1 MLNKKLYNQ
10 IFKNKHGY
18 KVIDLNLN
26 LIELVKN
33 FICDSIKKNIEY
45 DSDFIN
51 EIKGFDDCVEFLESG
66 KLTLSRDN
74 RTIEK
79 KLVRESSSIILDFLA
94 ESIQRPT
101 HLVNDDLYYRVVRK
115 SKKDEIS
122 LVHRDIYFHNILDDW
137 TPSSKVFN
145 SKLWI
150 PLFQK
155 KEQCL
160 GVIPR
165 SHEDNDFNDVNYI
178 FENKKKI
185 GFNCYFTRNDL
196 TPVTVKY
203 GQGLLF
209 PSTLVHGSLPF
220 DKLKSLRI
228 SAEFTLGYY
237 LS

>member
-10 IFKNKHGY
+10 IFGNKQGY

-26 LIELVKN
+26 LINLVKN
-33 FICDSIKKNIEY
+33 FICDSIKKNIEH
-45 DSDFIN
+45 DSEYIN
-51 EIKGFDDCVEFLESG
+51 KIKNFEHCVEFLESG

-79 KLVRESSSIILDFLA
+79 EQVRDSSSRILDFLA
-94 ESIQRPT
+94 ESIKRPT

-115 SKKDEIS
+115 FNRNEIS

-155 KEQCL
+155 KDQCL
-160 GVIPR
+160 GVIPG
-165 SHEDNDFNDVNYI
+165 SHEEKKFNDVNYI
-178 FENKKKI
+178 FENKKKV
-185 GFNCYFTRNDL
+185 GFKCD
-196 TPVTVKY
+196 
-203 GQGLLF
+203 
-209 PSTLVHGSLPF
+209 
-220 DKLKSLRI
+220 
-228 SAEFTLGYY
+228 
-237 LS
+237 